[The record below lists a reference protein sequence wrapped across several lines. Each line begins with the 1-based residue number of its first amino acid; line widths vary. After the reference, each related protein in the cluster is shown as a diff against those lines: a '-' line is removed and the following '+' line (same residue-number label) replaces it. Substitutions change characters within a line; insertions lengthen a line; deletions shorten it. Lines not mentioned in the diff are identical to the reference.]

1 MLSVANVTLFV
12 KRSISYTVMLSVV
25 QVELFCHVGVAQVE
39 LFCHVGVAQVEL
51 FCHVG
56 VVQVE
61 LFCHVERSAG

>member
-39 LFCHVGVAQVEL
+39 LFCHVGV
-51 FCHVG
+51 
-56 VVQVE
+56 VQVE
-61 LFCHVERSAG
+61 LFCHVERSAAKSKHLWQ